1 MNDQLT
7 TAIENDEVDL
17 SDTSA
22 SDIRDDYE
30 AFKRFLAEQNEP
42 LPSMAT
48 TGLPGG
54 GIAFKKGAFPWVASG
69 RSLSLGRD
77 EGFTK
82 VLFDPETHRVL
93 GAGIV
98 GPNAGELIAELALA
112 IEMGADATDIGLT
125 VHPHPT
131 LSETVGLAAEA
142 FEGTLTDLYI
152 PKR

>member
-54 GIAFKKGAFPWVASG
+54 GIAFSNRHCK
-69 RSLSLGRD
+69 
-77 EGFTK
+77 T
-82 VLFDPETHRVL
+82 
-93 GAGIV
+93 
-98 GPNAGELIAELALA
+98 AE
-112 IEMGADATDIGLT
+112 EADA
-125 VHPHPT
+125 
-131 LSETVGLAAEA
+131 AFEA
-142 FEGTLTDLYI
+142 FLREVLELTDEDY
-152 PKR
+152 